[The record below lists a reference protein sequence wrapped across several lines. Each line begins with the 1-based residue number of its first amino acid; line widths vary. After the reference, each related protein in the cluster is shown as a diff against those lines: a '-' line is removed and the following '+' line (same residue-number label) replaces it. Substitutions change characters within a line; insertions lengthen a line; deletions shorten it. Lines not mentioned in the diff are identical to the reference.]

1 MQISIPYCTALYYS
15 AVECVAVDGAVN
27 AISVFVLGKKKKPV
41 KRHFNLSCSCFIS
54 MSMSVRFEKL
64 NVFSKSTFA
73 LT

>member
-41 KRHFNLSCSCFIS
+41 KRHFSLSCSCFI
-54 MSMSVRFEKL
+54 SMSVRFEKL